1 MAQTSQIGRLTT
13 SLAQPSCSRDAQGAS
28 RRTATSAVASFS
40 GLKNVKGLPIAS
52 SVGES
57 LSQADALRRS
67 VFGSSSA
74 TSNGRKAVVCMAA
87 EGNIFPNPKGLWICR
102 NYVVMESVGNLDVE
116 IPGFTPRIML
126 EHPALNHV
134 ASDRIMG
141 KWKLDK
147 V

>member
-1 MAQTSQIGRLTT
+1 MAQTSQFGRLTT

-57 LSQADALRRS
+57 VSQADALRRS

-74 TSNGRKAVVCMAA
+74 TSSGRKAVVCMAA
-87 EGNIFPNPKGLWICR
+87 EGKCSPEAQGL
-102 NYVVMESVGNLDVE
+102 MD
-116 IPGFTPRIML
+116 T
-126 EHPALNHV
+126 
-134 ASDRIMG
+134 
-141 KWKLDK
+141 
-147 V
+147 